1 MNDNAENRAFVFLA
15 ADNVIDI
22 GAEANRHAELF
33 HHLEFLQHNTGAG
46 TVLRRHIAR
55 NAVAA
60 FLTDG
65 VREEFHAQFIHA
77 PLIVRERVAG
87 NFMNL
92 LRIVHVVA
100 GLQNV
105 VFQQFNGVLNV
116 VHLLLRAARSR
127 QNAAIDDRVSA
138 GSRHLLE
145 HDDV

>member
-1 MNDNAENRAFVFLA
+1 
-15 ADNVIDI
+15 
-22 GAEANRHAELF
+22 
-33 HHLEFLQHNTGAG
+33 
-46 TVLRRHIAR
+46 
-55 NAVAA
+55 
-60 FLTDG
+60 
-65 VREEFHAQFIHA
+65 
-77 PLIVRERVAG
+77 
-87 NFMNL
+87 MNL